1 MYIVQIHKYYISKT
15 YYMYNISYIDINN
28 TNYTILIHDTYI
40 YIIVNLYHL
49 LYPTFGGPK
58 LKTTRNGT
66 VTTNISH
73 SIPMNHSLSRKWEN
87 WRMPM
92 AGWVCFFSDFRE
104 IHRKKPCAMVGQWVP
119 SDHLLQTAIEHG
131 DL

>member
-73 SIPMNHSLSRKWEN
+73 SHRLQRWSPPLGFDKSQLSTGFHPLGDQ
-87 WRMPM
+87 MGLLV
-92 AGWVCFFSDFRE
+92 AGTSGASIFGRS
-104 IHRKKPCAMVGQWVP
+104 A
-119 SDHLLQTAIEHG
+119 
-131 DL
+131 